1 MKKLA
6 KICILILLILI
17 LTIAALGLF
26 VRFGSS
32 AVPFEGKDWV
42 IEESEQDSF
51 ESVLFLDD
59 CQWSHY
65 SLKNGVDS
73 LQDTFTR
80 YRYFSKQK
88 KVLVYDETK
97 PYHFDIYE
105 IGSYDDVHLHMKMDG
120 ADKTFTA
127 YAAPSVEHAEPIRL
141 GKTYTDKIR
150 ITDRQI
156 PQRYSGSF
164 ELSEYDG
171 LYRNAYSF
179 DVDRKCKIKVW
190 IDGDISFDE
199 GALVDEHMN
208 TLFQFG
214 PDEFSASM
222 DVEEPE
228 DYEGF
233 WFKETVE
240 PGKYY
245 LYLEEL
251 VTKDTGGDYSIRIE

>member
-1 MKKLA
+1 MKKSA
-6 KICILILLILI
+6 KICILIFLILI
-17 LTIAALGLF
+17 LIIAVSGLF

-42 IEESEQDSF
+42 IEDSKQDSF

-65 SLKNGVDS
+65 ALKDGVDS
-73 LQDTFTR
+73 LEDTFTR
-80 YRYFSKQK
+80 YRYFPKLK
-88 KVLVYDETK
+88 KVLVYEETK
-97 PYHFDIYE
+97 PYHFDIYN
-105 IGSYDDVHLHMKMDG
+105 IVSYDDVHLHMEMDG
-120 ADKTFTA
+120 TDKTFTA
-127 YAAPSVEHAEPIRL
+127 YAVPSVENAESIRP

-150 ITDRQI
+150 ITNRQI

-171 LYRNAYSF
+171 IYRKAYSF
-179 DVDRKCKIKVW
+179 DVERKCNIKVL
-190 IDGDISFDE
+190 IDGDIFFDE

-208 TLFQFG
+208 TLFRFG
-214 PDEFSASM
+214 PDEFGASM
-222 DVEEPE
+222 DAEEP
-228 DYEGF
+228 GF

-251 VTKDTGGDYSIRIE
+251 ATKDIDGEYSIRIEQ